1 MIHWVSRLLCYLFLK
16 IICRLEVQGRENIPR
31 QGGFI
36 IAVNHVSFLDP
47 LALGAS
53 SQRALSY
60 MARHDLFSHRVL
72 RWWLRKVHAFPV
84 KRESPDSSAMKEAMK
99 RVKNNMGLLLFPE
112 GTRQSQGEVLPAQA
126 GIGFLAAK
134 LNCPVIP
141 AFIKGSQEALPKRA
155 KFIRPA
161 KITVR
166 FGQQI
171 FIERRMP
178 YQEIAQ
184 LIMTHIRHLSC

>member
-1 MIHWVSRLLCYLFLK
+1 MIHWVSRLLCFLCFK
-16 IICRLEVQGRENIPR
+16 IICRLEVQGKENIPR

-36 IAVNHVSFLDP
+36 IAANHTSFLDP
-47 LALGAS
+47 LVLGAS
-53 SQRALSY
+53 SPRALSY
-60 MARHDLFSHRVL
+60 MARHDLFSHRAL
-72 RWWLRKVHAFPV
+72 CWWLLQVHAFPV
-84 KRESPDSSAMKEAMK
+84 KRESADLSAIKEAMK

-112 GTRQSQGEVLPAQA
+112 GTRQSQGEALPAQA

-134 LNCPVIP
+134 LDCPVIP
-141 AFIKGSQEALPKRA
+141 AFIKGSEEALPKGA

-161 KITVR
+161 KISVC

-184 LIMTHIRHLSC
+184 LIMARIRHLSC